1 MNKVNDFIMN
11 EIMNDEENLFS
22 FIEALYAVATETN
35 NFSNATRLHNWL
47 IGMTSMAE
55 RDAIW
60 SQLVAKNYNSETNI
74 HRLISWSLSEERDLL
89 NDDRRL
95 LLCQAI
101 IWLFTTTNNELRDM
115 ATKALV
121 NQLIN
126 HIGIIKQLLMIF
138 QNIDEPYL
146 QERLWAAAYGATR
159 NSSCFDGMDELGSWV
174 YNYFFCRNKVY
185 PNVLVR
191 DYARNIIEYVS
202 ELSKYV
208 PKDKSIIVPPY
219 KSEFPKHL
227 PSNDEIDRLI
237 LKKTAGNFIWRE
249 VLDKIKSSM
258 VTEYGRGIS
267 MYGDFGRYVFQALL
281 SSWDHQD
288 IQLLSNYGVWLILNK
303 YGYDPKLFAEFDTY
317 APKTSSRYPRRR
329 YNVERIGKKYQW
341 IALYEIAALLSDNF
355 KINNEDR
362 GKNPEKY
369 VYFSGPWE
377 PHFRNIDP
385 TCLWQDVPLVTFPNG
400 VLSYDSFIEN
410 LDNWSQNTKDIP
422 NFETNLEFVDYN
434 GQAWYMLHG
443 FLAWEKHNR
452 NAPMYENITQRVL
465 YCESASFVKPKG
477 FADLLK
483 WLQEKSEATEL
494 GHVSDKIGVFLRE
507 FYDSPAYEFFS
518 DSYYYGTEEWKT
530 IDGYPNES
538 TEIMPVYDSYL
549 CESESNESQRFIL
562 PCRRLYDF
570 FHLYCG
576 KSSGEWCSGNDVICK
591 EIKLEK
597 DDNHCLLIKKDK
609 LLEFLKAENLKIVW
623 TCFAEKLVFGEG
635 YITPK
640 GYVPAQISGAYT
652 LKNKK
657 VSGKYKLLHA

>member
-11 EIMNDEENLFS
+11 EIMNDEENRFS
-22 FIEALYAVATETN
+22 FIEAMYAVATETN

-47 IGMTSMAE
+47 MGMTTMAE

-74 HRLISWSLSEERDLL
+74 YRLISWSLSEERDLL

-101 IWLFTTTNNELRDM
+101 IWLFTTPNNELRDM

-121 NQLIN
+121 NQLVN
-126 HIGIIKQLLMIF
+126 HIGIIKQLLVMF

-159 NSSCFDGMDELGSWV
+159 NSSCFDGMDELGFWV
-174 YNYFFCRNKVY
+174 YNYFFCRNIVY
-185 PNVLVR
+185 PNVLIR
-191 DYARNIIEYVS
+191 DYARNIIAYAS

-237 LKKTAGNFIWRE
+237 LKKSAGNFTWEE
-249 VLDKIKSSM
+249 VLEKIKSSM

-281 SSWDHQD
+281 SSWNYQD

-329 YNVERIGKKYQW
+329 YDIERIGKKYQW

-362 GKNPEKY
+362 GKNQEKY
-369 VYFSGPWE
+369 VNFSGPWK
-377 PHFRNIDP
+377 PHIRNIDP
-385 TCLWQDVPLVTFPNG
+385 TCLWHDVPHVTFPNG
-400 VLSYDSFIEN
+400 VLSYDSFSEN
-410 LDNWSQNTKDIP
+410 RTHTD
-422 NFETNLEFVDYN
+422 
-434 GQAWYMLHG
+434 
-443 FLAWEKHNR
+443 
-452 NAPMYENITQRVL
+452 
-465 YCESASFVKPKG
+465 SF
-477 FADLLK
+477 
-483 WLQEKSEATEL
+483 Q
-494 GHVSDKIGVFLRE
+494 
-507 FYDSPAYEFFS
+507 
-518 DSYYYGTEEWKT
+518 
-530 IDGYPNES
+530 
-538 TEIMPVYDSYL
+538 
-549 CESESNESQRFIL
+549 
-562 PCRRLYDF
+562 
-570 FHLYCG
+570 
-576 KSSGEWCSGNDVICK
+576 
-591 EIKLEK
+591 
-597 DDNHCLLIKKDK
+597 
-609 LLEFLKAENLKIVW
+609 
-623 TCFAEKLVFGEG
+623 
-635 YITPK
+635 
-640 GYVPAQISGAYT
+640 
-652 LKNKK
+652 
-657 VSGKYKLLHA
+657 